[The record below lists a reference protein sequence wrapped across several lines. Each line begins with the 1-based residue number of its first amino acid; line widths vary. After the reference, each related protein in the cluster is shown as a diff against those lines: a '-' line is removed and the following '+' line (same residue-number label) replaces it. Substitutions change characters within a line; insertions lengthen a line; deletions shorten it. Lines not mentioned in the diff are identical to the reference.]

1 MNQDRETID
10 SDEITLSN
18 ADINYRNGYSFTPG
32 LRITMSVLALFSVL
46 AIVSGGNGYIIGP
59 PLLLLALYIVTSTY
73 GTQISLKNK
82 YIKPYTS
89 SFGIK
94 KGKWISTI
102 LMPDITVL
110 KMGKS
115 VVLKHTFGAADL
127 HLVNEIF
134 EVYLLSKNHR
144 KKILL
149 FETKS
154 YNEAYLV
161 ANELA
166 EKMNKNLNKFN
177 PVISAATRSKRYNRH

>member
-127 HLVNEIF
+127 HLDNEIF